1 MPNSQIKQEVM
12 HLIRDELKWEGDI
25 PEGDLAN
32 YLDSIK
38 RLSLVVAI
46 EDHWEICFES
56 EDEQIIH
63 TLDDL
68 VSVIDQIIRRE
79 SAA

>member
-1 MPNSQIKQEVM
+1 MLDNQIKQDVM
-12 HLIRDELKWEGDI
+12 QLIRDELKWQGDI

-46 EDHWEICFES
+46 EDHWEICFEP

>member
-1 MPNSQIKQEVM
+1 VIQ
-12 HLIRDELKWEGDI
+12 LIRDELKWQGDV
-25 PEGDLAN
+25 PEGELAN

-46 EDHWEICFES
+46 EDHWQICLEP
-56 EDEQIIH
+56 EDEQLIQ

-68 VSVIDQIIRRE
+68 ASVIDHIIHRE
-79 SAA
+79 NAA